1 MDALTLLAGVA
12 STALFVASALPM
24 LIKAHR
30 TRDLSSYSL
39 GNLLLANAG
48 NVVYSVYVLSLPL
61 GPIWAL
67 HAFYLTSTATMLFWF
82 LRYHVGGSTHGSRL
96 RLGTL
101 ADATRRPRLLA
112 SAPTEQPG
120 GAP

>member
-1 MDALTLLAGVA
+1 MDVLTLLAGVA

-67 HAFYLTSTATMLFWF
+67 HAFYLTSTATMLVWF
-82 LRYHVGGSTHGSRL
+82 VRYDVGPSTHASRL
-96 RLGTL
+96 RLGIL